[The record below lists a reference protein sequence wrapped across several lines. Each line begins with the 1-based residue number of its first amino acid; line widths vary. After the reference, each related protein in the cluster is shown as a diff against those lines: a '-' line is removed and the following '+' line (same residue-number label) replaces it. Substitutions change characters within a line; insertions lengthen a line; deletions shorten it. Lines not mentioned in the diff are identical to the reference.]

1 MQVLWKYCRC
11 KKRKKKEKKKEEA
24 YETFHMCTTAVL
36 ACHVYKDKTVHDT
49 SHTHQV
55 FTVCE
60 SVIVT
65 T

>member
-1 MQVLWKYCRC
+1 MQ
-11 KKRKKKEKKKEEA
+11 KKKKKKKKKKEEA

-36 ACHVYKDKTVHDT
+36 ACRVYKDKTVRDT